1 MLKLED
7 LLKLQQL
14 KFYFKFNE
22 GSLPVY
28 LQNWDITPNAH
39 VHNYNTRELG
49 CMHTFKDKHEFAKK
63 MSQIL
68 FAKTYKRVK
77 DKINTH
83 SFQGFINYSKNDI
96 MHKYSN
102 I

>member
-14 KFYFKFNE
+14 KFYFKINE

-28 LQNWDITPNAH
+28 MQNWDIAPNAH
-39 VHNYNTRELG
+39 VHNTIHGNLDVYTHL
-49 CMHTFKDKHEFAKK
+49 HSFANK

-68 FAKTYKRVK
+68 FAKTYKRHPRK
-77 DKINTH
+77 
-83 SFQGFINYSKNDI
+83 S
-96 MHKYSN
+96 
-102 I
+102 